1 MTWWGK
7 GGDRFAL
14 DFHVFCL
21 CRCVCAIAPLLAKG
35 RNCKIGCVCVCEL
48 CLLQLGYRNC
58 VSHLL
63 RFSMILLLID

>member
-21 CRCVCAIAPLLAKG
+21 CRCVCAIALLLAKG
-35 RNCKIGCVCVCEL
+35 RNCKIGCVCVCV
-48 CLLQLGYRNC
+48 CVNC
-58 VSHLL
+58 PPGWPASA
-63 RFSMILLLID
+63 RI